1 MTQKKKQ
8 ATSDNNDI
16 KNILE
21 DVQAKLVEEFQRQ
34 NQQPDNRVHILEE
47 RVDDVEQETR
57 MNKVNT

>member
-8 ATSDNNDI
+8 ATSDNDDI